1 MELEKL
7 RSLFDLLV
15 EKDIAEFEHE
25 QEKEGLRT
33 CIRVSRV
40 ARHPGPAVASHAASG
55 ASPAAHSVAPPMVFT
70 PGPPTGT
77 SSAEANG
84 DFVDVTSPFVG
95 SFYRSP
101 SPDAPSFVEV
111 GSVVR
116 TGQTLCII
124 EAMKLMNEIEA
135 ETAGTVVEVFAQNGK
150 SVEYGQK
157 LFRIKKA

>member
-1 MELEKL
+1 MDLEKL
-7 RSLFDLLV
+7 RSLFDLLA

-25 QEKEGLRT
+25 QGGLRV
-33 CIRVSRV
+33 RVSRV
-40 ARHPGPAVASHAASG
+40 GRGVPVAVGASG
-55 ASPAAHSVAPPMVFT
+55 ASPAAHSVMPPVVLPAT
-70 PGPPTGT
+70 AASSISDTGG
-77 SSAEANG
+77 G

-135 ETAGTVVEVFAQNGK
+135 ECAGTVVEVFAQTGK
-150 SVEYGQK
+150 SVEFGQK